1 MAGPAEPVPAPML
14 GPIQT
19 SKVFDEIYL
28 QFPAA
33 DFAFTDGIQT

>member
-1 MAGPAEPVPAPML
+1 MAGPAEPVPVPML
-14 GPIQT
+14 GPIQE
-19 SKVFDEIYL
+19 VFDEINL